1 MKITKIFSALAIG
14 MILALPAS
22 AETWSIDGSD
32 YEMTVVSNQT
42 IAEGVTHR
50 MIRLSGATQLE
61 VQLVEVDMTSDKVDF
76 FTNKSRN
83 VDPELKLQVSED
95 RLYKKNLSDQMQEVI
110 EAGQQPLIG
119 ISCSMSVPV
128 TT

>member
-42 IAEGVTHR
+42 
-50 MIRLSGATQLE
+50 
-61 VQLVEVDMTSDKVDF
+61 D
-76 FTNKSRN
+76 
-83 VDPELKLQVSED
+83 
-95 RLYKKNLSDQMQEVI
+95 
-110 EAGQQPLIG
+110 
-119 ISCSMSVPV
+119 
-128 TT
+128 

>member
-110 EAGQQPLIG
+110 EAGQQPPIG
-119 ISCSMSVPV
+119 IS
-128 TT
+128 

>member
-61 VQLVEVDMTSDKVDF
+61 VQLVEVYMTSDQVDF

-119 ISCSMSVPV
+119 ISLSMTVPF

>member
-32 YEMTVVSNQT
+32 SEMPGVSNQT
-42 IAEGVTHR
+42 RAEGVTHR

-119 ISCSMSVPV
+119 IS
-128 TT
+128 